1 MGPGGQR
8 GRRARGRGRAGER
21 AAADGLAERLASG
34 SRCQSL
40 RGEASREQEGACG
53 LRAGKGG
60 SGSGLGQGGVRKLL
74 GPRGRNWAAGR
85 EVGRGFGLL
94 GWAGVFLFYFY
105 FFSLF
110 LFQTTPKLI

>member
-1 MGPGGQR
+1 MGPGCRSER
-8 GRRARGRGRAGER
+8 GARAEGGELHRFKEKVGRARDGER
-21 AAADGLAERLASG
+21 VRRTVRAAGLSERTES
-34 SRCQSL
+34 
-40 RGEASREQEGACG
+40 
-53 LRAGKGG
+53 GKGG
-60 SGSGLGQGGVRKLL
+60 SGNGLGQGRVRKLL